1 MTTLEQALNIV
12 SQLPSEQQQMLVEIV
27 QNRLIDIRRHEN
39 ARDAK
44 DALAAF
50 HQGQLK
56 PQPFEDII
64 VELRETLQEIE

>member
-27 QNRLIDIRRHEN
+27 QNRLIDIRRHEI

>member
-27 QNRLIDIRRHEN
+27 QNRLIDIRRQEI

-44 DALAAF
+44 DAIAEKDLVVF
-50 HQGQLK
+50 R
-56 PQPFEDII
+56 
-64 VELRETLQEIE
+64 VNVC